1 MPSVKLPSFPSID
14 FSKLDVS
21 KIKAPGIKAPQIKAT
36 QFRVADFDM
45 PKITVPKFTVPQVNT
60 ETITTAAETV
70 TNAAKDAGYITVGLA
85 VLALQKVQVRRQE
98 LRKSL
103 NDQVGN
109 SKSQLAELV
118 DAVEAGL
125 ANLDTR
131 LIALETK
138 VDEAVEGFEKR
149 LPAKA
154 GAALGQA
161 HEAVK
166 VVRQH
171 ARTLVTP
178 AA

>member
-1 MPSVKLPSFPSID
+1 MASVKLPTKFPTFPSID
-14 FSKLDVS
+14 FSKLEMPDM
-21 KIKAPGIKAPQIKAT
+21 KLP
-36 QFRVADFDM
+36 DFDM
-45 PKITVPKFTVPQVNT
+45 PNITMPQINT
-60 ETITTAAETV
+60 EAVTEAV

-85 VLALQKVQVRRQE
+85 VLALQKLQVRRQE

-109 SKSQLAELV
+109 GKSQLAELV

-125 ANLDTR
+125 ATLDSR

-138 VDEAVEGFEKR
+138 VDDAVEGFEKR

-161 HEAVK
+161 HEVVK
-166 VVRQH
+166 VVRKQ
-171 ARTLVTP
+171 ARTLLTP

>member
-1 MPSVKLPSFPSID
+1 MAAVKFPTFPSID
-14 FSKLDVS
+14 FSKLEMPEL
-21 KIKAPGIKAPQIKAT
+21 KMPELKMPE
-36 QFRVADFDM
+36 FDM
-45 PKITVPKFTVPQVNT
+45 PNIKFPQVNT
-60 ETITTAAETV
+60 ETVTAVTTAATEAV

-109 SKSQLAELV
+109 GKSQLAEIV
-118 DAVEAGL
+118 DAVESGL
-125 ANLDTR
+125 ATLDTR
-131 LIALETK
+131 LIAFETK
-138 VDEAVEGFEKR
+138 VDDAVESLEKR

-161 HEAVK
+161 HEVVK
-166 VVRQH
+166 VVRKQ

>member
-1 MPSVKLPSFPSID
+1 MASVKLPTKFPTFPSID
-14 FSKLDVS
+14 FSKLEMPDM
-21 KIKAPGIKAPQIKAT
+21 KLP
-36 QFRVADFDM
+36 DFDM
-45 PKITVPKFTVPQVNT
+45 PNISMPQINT
-60 ETITTAAETV
+60 EAVTEAV

-85 VLALQKVQVRRQE
+85 VLALQKLQVRRQE

-109 SKSQLAELV
+109 GKSQLAELV

-125 ANLDTR
+125 ATLDSR

-138 VDEAVEGFEKR
+138 VDDAVEGFEKR

-161 HEAVK
+161 HEVVK
-166 VVRQH
+166 VVRKQ
-171 ARTLVTP
+171 ARTLLTP

>member
-1 MPSVKLPSFPSID
+1 MATVKFPTNFPTFPSID
-14 FSKLDVS
+14 FSKFEMPTINVP
-21 KIKAPGIKAPQIKAT
+21 KINVPKINVP
-36 QFRVADFDM
+36 DFDM
-45 PKITVPKFTVPQVNT
+45 PNIKLPQVNT
-60 ETITTAAETV
+60 EAVTAATEAV

-109 SKSQLAELV
+109 GRSQLAEIV

-125 ANLDTR
+125 ATLDTR
-131 LIALETK
+131 LIGLESK

-166 VVRQH
+166 VVRKQ
-171 ARTLVTP
+171 ARTLLTP
-178 AA
+178 AS

>member
-1 MPSVKLPSFPSID
+1 MATVKFPTFPSLD

-21 KIKAPGIKAPQIKAT
+21 QIKSPQIKAL
-36 QFRVADFDM
+36 QFDMADFDM
-45 PKITVPKFTVPQVNT
+45 PKITLPQVNT
-60 ETITTAAETV
+60 ESITAATEAV

-125 ANLDTR
+125 ASLDTR
-131 LIALETK
+131 LLALETK
-138 VDEAVEGFEKR
+138 VDDAVEGFEKR

>member
-1 MPSVKLPSFPSID
+1 MASVKLPTKFPTFPSID
-14 FSKLDVS
+14 FSKLEMPDM
-21 KIKAPGIKAPQIKAT
+21 KLP
-36 QFRVADFDM
+36 DFDM
-45 PKITVPKFTVPQVNT
+45 PNITMPQINT
-60 ETITTAAETV
+60 EAVTEAV

-85 VLALQKVQVRRQE
+85 VLALQKLQVRRQE

-109 SKSQLAELV
+109 GKSQLAELV

-125 ANLDTR
+125 ATLDSR

-138 VDEAVEGFEKR
+138 VDNAVEGFEKR

-161 HEAVK
+161 HEVVK
-166 VVRQH
+166 VVRKQ
-171 ARTLVTP
+171 ARTLLTP